1 MARLVRYNPWNEA
14 ISLREAMN
22 RLFEESIIPG
32 GGVRGRLVGSN
43 LYETPESFV
52 LQIPMPGVNPDDVEI
67 TVQQETLTIS
77 WQTSTTVPENART
90 LWAGFTSG
98 KYQQSFTLPAAT
110 NTEKAVASYE
120 NGVLT
125 LTLPKAEYA
134 KARTVKITSHKPEP
148 ALA

>member
-1 MARLVRYNPWNEA
+1 MAHLVRYNPWGEVV
-14 ISLREAMN
+14 SLREAMN
-22 RLFEESIIPG
+22 RLFEDSVIPG
-32 GGVRGRLVGSN
+32 NSIRGRQSGSN

-52 LQIPMPGVNPDDVEI
+52 LQISMPGVNPDDVEI
-67 TVQQETLTIS
+67 TVQQEALTIS
-77 WQTSTTVPENART
+77 WKRSVSAPENART
-90 LWAGFTSG
+90 HWAGFTSG
-98 KYQQSFTLPAAT
+98 KYQQQFALPSAT

-134 KARTVKITSHKPEP
+134 KARTVKVTSQKPEP